1 MKRRPTF
8 PLFEKTEPDLY
19 LFDTSAWLN
28 VESRRNCETVWAL
41 IKRRVEEG
49 RIFTCAQVLQELHGD
64 PIYLVRI
71 KPLEKALLSGDSSD
85 PAFLLRV
92 GKITHDFPSM
102 GKATSYKTPADPYI
116 VALAQMENYI
126 VVADESMKHKNR
138 KIPGVCKQLGIRCIK
153 LSKFIAAEAEK

>member
-19 LFDTSAWLN
+19 LFDTSVWLN

-71 KPLEKALLSGDSSD
+71 KPLEKALLSGDSIFPTRRRNAGSLLSPD
-85 PAFLLRV
+85 RRAF
-92 GKITHDFPSM
+92 
-102 GKATSYKTPADPYI
+102 
-116 VALAQMENYI
+116 
-126 VVADESMKHKNR
+126 
-138 KIPGVCKQLGIRCIK
+138 
-153 LSKFIAAEAEK
+153 